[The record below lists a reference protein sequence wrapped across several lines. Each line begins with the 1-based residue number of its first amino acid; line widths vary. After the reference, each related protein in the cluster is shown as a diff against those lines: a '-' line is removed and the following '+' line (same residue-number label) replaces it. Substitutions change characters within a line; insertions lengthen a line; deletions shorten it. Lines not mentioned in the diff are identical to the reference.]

1 MYGSTMPSDGSPRN
15 GFRKVSAVESDEQH
29 VPPLSSTGTPSK
41 KWFPLLG
48 VGVVVAIVA
57 ATTVMIISSASSNAK
72 ESSSSSVEYCASNK
86 DFSKQT
92 LKPVVDRPVFSLLK
106 PEHLKG

>member
-29 VPPLSSTGTPSK
+29 VPLSSGTPSK
-41 KWFPLLG
+41 KWLPLLG

-57 ATTVMIISSASSNAK
+57 ATTVMIISSSSSNAK